1 MNDRRRGGKQVFV
14 KRMKSTG
21 EMTEPRGIAALM
33 ECRLE
38 RKPSTLMAI
47 ETANP
52 FNESVM
58 ETKYWLFS
66 EKIFVPDAIK
76 GLGEIERDYSTL
88 TIGL

>member
-1 MNDRRRGGKQVFV
+1 MNDRRRGGKQIFV

-38 RKPSTLMAI
+38 GKPSTLMAI

-58 ETKYWLFS
+58 ETKHRYFS
-66 EKIFVPDAIK
+66 EKTFLPNAIK
-76 GLGEIERDYSTL
+76 GLGFRQKHGIKL
-88 TIGL
+88 